1 MLPSFHTFYTNYFIF
16 FTEFFCITE
25 NIRQKFFTNVKCRFF
40 YLSYLEFVSDLWQ
53 VGVFSSLST
62 NKTYGHNIGEI
73 LLTVALDTITL
84 TLILT
89 RHM

>member
-1 MLPSFHTFYTNYFIF
+1 M
-16 FTEFFCITE
+16 
-25 NIRQKFFTNVKCRFF
+25 
-40 YLSYLEFVSDLWQ
+40 LEFVSDLWQ